1 MDECKVLLQ
10 ALKTNQEKT
19 NELLEKILILLGGE

>member
-1 MDECKVLLQ
+1 MDECKELLQ

-19 NELLEKILILLGGE
+19 NQLLQKLILLLGGE

>member
-1 MDECKVLLQ
+1 MDECKELLQ

-19 NELLEKILILLGGE
+19 NELLQKLILLLGGE

>member
-1 MDECKVLLQ
+1 MDECKELLI

-19 NELLEKILILLGGE
+19 NQLLQKLILLLGGE

>member
-1 MDECKVLLQ
+1 MDECKELLI

-19 NELLEKILILLGGE
+19 NELLEKLILLLGGE